1 MMGICGLPESL
12 ESAEMRG
19 KNMLSACF
27 ARGNRSFPIFG
38 DIGVSGLGENGSVY
52 EKCMKVMLLF
62 LLGKSEDLYGDVHNC
77 TKIHTG
83 VCRCMKVGIY
93 L

>member
-1 MMGICGLPESL
+1 MMGICGLPASL
-12 ESAEMRG
+12 GSAEIRG

-27 ARGNRSFPIFG
+27 ARGNRSFPIFSDSG
-38 DIGVSGLGENGSVY
+38 ASGLGKKWAVY

-62 LLGKSEDLYGDVHNC
+62 LLGKSKDLYGDVRNC

-83 VCRCMKVGIY
+83 VCRRMKVGIY